1 MEEGMMKGLSGDS
14 DNSLENELELI
25 LRHRERRAVILDQE
39 RGMGMNMHR
48 SGSAPPTVEGS
59 LSAVGSLYRNNDLDH
74 VDNGNSISTSGVLT
88 EEELRSHPMYLS
100 YYYAHGNFNP
110 RLPPPLLSKEDWRV
124 AQRFQVGGGSSSS
137 EGTKDWWKKE
147 LGNDSGNSS
156 SLFSMQP
163 DLGVHKG
170 TESEWVTKSDGLIGL
185 PSPSMGGRRKSFADI
200 LQEGL
205 EPRASSSNRI
215 SRPASQ
221 NAIFSSS
228 FTPVVGPSTSASRTP
243 EPQLAR
249 RAPSTGLPPVS
260 SVVHPAADLTTSFSS
275 LSISKGLPDGDS
287 SSQCTY
293 LDAMNDQRLSFQQN
307 SRKDDFGAVNFHRR
321 AVSSA
326 DLSSERHMFDFSNFE
341 GSNLRNQVD
350 NIHGIDFSGRVPNR
364 HMFDFSKFED
374 SNVCNEVDSFHGMN
388 LSGRMPNRYTPVNN
402 HLPSASAL
410 NTGGN
415 EQLMRRCNYPPMSC
429 MHSPLMDS
437 RYVSHGHEHM
447 QALHKLY
454 LEAPLAQQNQ
464 HYGSPLFGR
473 SGSLNHIYENPT
485 YGRGMPYH
493 RKFVESSRLLSQQER
508 AMQFAPSFR
517 NTVCDIISDRRYVS
531 SLLDELKN
539 NKNKSFELSDV
550 VGHLIEFSTDQ
561 YGSRF
566 IQQKLETATVAEKN
580 LIFPEII
587 PHARNLMTDVFG
599 NYVIQKFFEHGT
611 ESQRKELAGQ
621 LLGHVL
627 PLSLQMYGCRVI
639 QKALEVVDVEQQ
651 NQMVTELDG
660 SVMKCVRD
668 QNGNHVIQ
676 KCIECVP
683 QEQIQFIVSSF
694 IGQVVSLSSHPY
706 GCRVIQRVLEHCDDL
721 NTQLVLDEILNSV
734 YTLAQDQ
741 YGNYVIQH
749 VLQHGKPRERS
760 IIIRKLTGQIVKMSL
775 QKFASNVVE
784 KCLAYGSPE
793 ERELL
798 VKEMLGSTDENEPL
812 QAMMKDPFGNYV
824 VQKVLETCDDQTREF
839 ILSRI
844 KVHLAALKRYTFGK
858 HIVSRVE
865 KLVASGERHIAAS
878 ASSSS

>member
-1 MEEGMMKGLSGDS
+1 MEEGMMKGLSGNS

-25 LRHRERRAVILDQE
+25 LNHRERRAAIVDQE

-59 LSAVGSLYRNNDLDH
+59 LSAVGSLYRNDDLDDH
-74 VDNGNSISTSGVLT
+74 VDNGNSISTRGVLT

-124 AQRFQVGGGSSSS
+124 AQRFQVGGSSSS
-137 EGTKDWWKKE
+137 VGTKDWWKKE
-147 LGNDSGNSS
+147 SGNDSVNSS

-163 DLGVHKG
+163 DLGIQ

-249 RAPSTGLPPVS
+249 RIPSTGLPPVG
-260 SVVHPAADLTTSFSS
+260 SVVRSAADVATSFSS
-275 LSISKGLPDGDS
+275 LSISKGRLPDGDS

-293 LDAMNDQRLSFQQN
+293 LDTMNDQRLSFQHN
-307 SRKDDFGAVNFHRR
+307 LRRDNLGAMNFHRR
-321 AVSSA
+321 AISSA
-326 DLSSERHMFDFSNFE
+326 DLNSDRHMFDFSNFE
-341 GSNLRNQVD
+341 GSNLFNQVD
-350 NIHGIDFSGRVPNR
+350 NIHG
-364 HMFDFSKFED
+364 
-374 SNVCNEVDSFHGMN
+374 
-388 LSGRMPNRYTPVNN
+388 RMPNRYSPVNN
-402 HLPSASAL
+402 HLPSASAF

-437 RYVSHGHEHM
+437 RYVSHGHEDM

-454 LEAPLAQQNQ
+454 LEALLAQQNQ
-464 HYGSPLFGR
+464 HYGSPHFGR
-473 SGSLNHIYENPT
+473 SGSLNHIYGNPM
-485 YGRGMPYH
+485 YGRG
-493 RKFVESSRLLSQQER
+493 Q
-508 AMQFAPSFR
+508 
-517 NTVCDIISDRRYVS
+517 RYGS
-531 SLLDELKN
+531 SLLNELKN

-550 VGHLIEFSTDQ
+550 VGHLVEFSMDQ

-599 NYVIQKFFEHGT
+599 NYVIQKFLEHGT

-621 LLGHVL
+621 LMGHVL

-694 IGQVVSLSSHPY
+694 IGQVVSLSTHPY
-706 GCRVIQRVLEHCDDL
+706 GCRVIQRVLEHCDDP
-721 NTQLVLDEILNSV
+721 NTKLVMDEILNSV
-734 YTLAQDQ
+734 CTLAQDQ

-749 VLQHGKPRERS
+749 VLQRGKPHERS
-760 IIIRKLTGQIVKMSL
+760 VIISKLSGQIVKMSL

-784 KCLAYGSPE
+784 KCLAYGSLE

-812 QAMMKDPFGNYV
+812 QVTILIIPFHY
-824 VQKVLETCDDQTREF
+824 
-839 ILSRI
+839 ISP
-844 KVHLAALKRYTFGK
+844 
-858 HIVSRVE
+858 
-865 KLVASGERHIAAS
+865 LVPSLYP
-878 ASSSS
+878 